1 MISAF
6 KRLEAGGSQRFKV
19 ILGYVPSLKSAQ
31 AVGDPVSKI
40 KGGRGG
46 RMGQER
52 RVPRKEKRKW
62 AAVGTSC

>member
-19 ILGYVPSLKSAQ
+19 ILGYVPSLESAQ
-31 AVGDPVSKI
+31 AVEDPVSKI
-40 KGGRGG
+40 KGGGGG

-52 RVPRKEKRKW
+52 RVPRK
-62 AAVGTSC
+62 